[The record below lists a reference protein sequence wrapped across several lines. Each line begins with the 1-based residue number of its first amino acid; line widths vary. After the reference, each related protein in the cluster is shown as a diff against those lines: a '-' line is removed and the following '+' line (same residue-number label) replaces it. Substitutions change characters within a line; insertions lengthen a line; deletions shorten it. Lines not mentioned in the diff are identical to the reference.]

1 MNEIGFYISE
11 LKITGDNK
19 KAAAVNF
26 DKGFNLIIGV
36 SDTGKSYIFACLN
49 YMLGKQGP
57 PKSIPESIGYTN
69 FYLGIKTY
77 DGKSF
82 TFFRKLNSESIHIK
96 ECDVCDY
103 SNSKIKSEEYFINLK
118 KKKNI
123 SSFILQLNGIEEKF
137 LKRSKSSKVNLIF
150 SYLRKLSMISET
162 RVVVEDSPFYPT
174 SQLIDRTL
182 YQSLLI
188 YLLTGKDFTAFVPEE
203 KEDIRKSRLKG
214 QIEFVEKRIEHLS
227 NDINELCEIHSS
239 VIGKSIDTDLEQLEK
254 EALTIT
260 AAINELSKTKS
271 ELFKEVEKRKS
282 SIIFINELLE
292 RMQLLNIH
300 YSSDLNRLSFID
312 EGQNLLSQLK
322 TVNCPLCEAEMKSEK
337 LQEIEENITV
347 RDSIDSEKEK
357 IIGKLKDLDSTIVE
371 NKKELLQFEEELNLL
386 MDKYEDVDRN
396 ISEMFKPKLNLIKSK
411 IANLKET
418 FTSNSKLAIFEQE
431 LNYYIKEQKNL
442 EILVKLRPTQQVP
455 DNVDEN
461 LMISYIIILK
471 DVLKSWNYPNSESI
485 VFDPNFQIFDFVLSG
500 KARSAFGKGMR
511 AVSYTAV
518 LFALVKYCQQYS
530 IPFTRNLIVDSPLT
544 TYHGKEKKTED
555 DEIDINVE
563 HSFFKFFAHENL
575 DFQFIMLDNKEPKD
589 DLINKFNYIKFS
601 GEKGVGR
608 YGFFPI
614 DNKTD

>member
-1 MNEIGFYISE
+1 M
-11 LKITGDNK
+11 
-19 KAAAVNF
+19 
-26 DKGFNLIIGV
+26 
-36 SDTGKSYIFACLN
+36 
-49 YMLGKQGP
+49 
-57 PKSIPESIGYTN
+57 
-69 FYLGIKTY
+69 
-77 DGKSF
+77 
-82 TFFRKLNSESIHIK
+82 
-96 ECDVCDY
+96 
-103 SNSKIKSEEYFINLK
+103 
-118 KKKNI
+118 
-123 SSFILQLNGIEEKF
+123 
-137 LKRSKSSKVNLIF
+137 
-150 SYLRKLSMISET
+150 
-162 RVVVEDSPFYPT
+162 
-174 SQLIDRTL
+174 
-182 YQSLLI
+182 
-188 YLLTGKDFTAFVPEE
+188 
-203 KEDIRKSRLKG
+203 
-214 QIEFVEKRIEHLS
+214 
-227 NDINELCEIHSS
+227 
-239 VIGKSIDTDLEQLEK
+239 
-254 EALTIT
+254 
-260 AAINELSKTKS
+260 SKTKS

-518 LFALVKYCQQYS
+518 LFAL
-530 IPFTRNLIVDSPLT
+530 
-544 TYHGKEKKTED
+544 G
-555 DEIDINVE
+555 
-563 HSFFKFFAHENL
+563 
-575 DFQFIMLDNKEPKD
+575 
-589 DLINKFNYIKFS
+589 
-601 GEKGVGR
+601 
-608 YGFFPI
+608 
-614 DNKTD
+614 